1 MVFLLE
7 DGKTETREANLIA
20 VRESVSGSKEPVTAT
35 VCTALSLCRA
45 TAVLWLLKGAYYK
58 AARHTR

>member
-45 TAVLWLLKGAYYK
+45 TAVL
-58 AARHTR
+58 